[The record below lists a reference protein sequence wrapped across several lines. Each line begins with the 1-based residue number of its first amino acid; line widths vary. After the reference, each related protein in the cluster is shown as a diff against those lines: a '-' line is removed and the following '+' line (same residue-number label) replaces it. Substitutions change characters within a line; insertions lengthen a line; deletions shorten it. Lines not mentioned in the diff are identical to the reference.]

1 MERLPRLVLSS
12 VTMLP
17 PQLYWLPLLAAL
29 LPPVPAQKFSALTVS
44 PEPHLC
50 LPHSLGTHS
59 PLLWDKVL
67 GAGGRVSSNRW
78 VWQSPMAWVFRVYS
92 YSHVKGCWSYQYR
105 EEGSWHTGMSG
116 AAPPLWWEWTSPG
129 TSIWTTK
136 VLQPS
141 QDELTVTGHPPCQ
154 CRPILWLGSGPF
166 SAWAP
171 RGPTVPPFRWGK
183 RLQPMGSTCGRT
195 SPRHLI
201 ETRRR
206 RYDIKLKIIFL
217 LLKTS

>member
-116 AAPPLWWEWTSPG
+116 AAPP
-129 TSIWTTK
+129 
-136 VLQPS
+136 PS
-141 QDELTVTGHPPCQ
+141 LVGMDESRDKYLDHQSTATVSGRTHSNWAPTLPMPTHLVV
-154 CRPILWLGSGPF
+154 RKRAVFSLGATRTHCSPF
-166 SAWAP
+166 SL
-171 RGPTVPPFRWGK
+171 GK
-183 RLQPMGSTCGRT
+183 EAAAYGL
-195 SPRHLI
+195 HLWQNVA
-201 ETRRR
+201 ET
-206 RYDIKLKIIFL
+206 LN
-217 LLKTS
+217 